1 MIIGKEMFRDLFNTS
16 RIIEL
21 LIRIPCILIAL
32 TVHEA
37 AHGYVAAKMGDKT
50 AADVDIIPTGSIA
63 LDMALGI
70 GGIPRGR
77 VVEIYGP

>member
-1 MIIGKEMFRDLFNTS
+1 MFRDLFDTS

-50 AADVDIIPTGSIA
+50 AAMT
-63 LDMALGI
+63 
-70 GGIPRGR
+70 GR
-77 VVEIYGP
+77 VSLNPLRHCRLERW